1 MKNLLAVL
9 VLASA
14 STSTVAGGV
23 SAPTTIGPMIYH
35 NSGSIAFKVNGQVTG
50 GPACAKSSGNR
61 FVSPHT
67 EATKTLL
74 AGISL
79 MRATGEG
86 VVVVGTGTC
95 DSLFTDSEVVEA
107 IRLGEG
113 PGGVR

>member
-14 STSTVAGGV
+14 STSIVVGV
-23 SAPTTIGPMIYH
+23 SAPTTIGPMIHH
-35 NSGSIAFKVNGQVTG
+35 NSRSIAFKVNGQVTG

-61 FVSPHT
+61 FVIPYT
-67 EATKTLL
+67 EANKTLL